1 MKTKFILFFVY
12 LVGFTLLVCS
22 ATNEQTLV
30 VSDGEKTTDF
40 VANPVTQG
48 TTEVSTTTSTTLATT
63 TETITSTET
72 PLTSSTTEVKAT
84 TTEII
89 PEQVES
95 PTEVISEPVTECVE
109 YTEEEEDTQYEE
121 TNYCISESE
130 RIMLCNLVGREY
142 GSDYVSVEEKAKVVA
157 VVMNRVNSSDF
168 PDTIYEV
175 LTQPNQFP
183 GYIPSESYTYQVTD
197 SVIQAVDYYFSHSYE
212 YGSYLYFEG
221 DGTWNYFH

>member
-1 MKTKFILFFVY
+1 MKIKLILFSMF
-12 LVGFTLLVCS
+12 LAGFTLLVCS
-22 ATNEQTLV
+22 ANNEQTIV
-30 VSDGEKTTDF
+30 VSDGVKVTDF
-40 VANPVTQG
+40 VANPVVHG
-48 TTEVSTTTSTTLATT
+48 TTEVTTMTTTTTLSTTETTTSTETT
-63 TETITSTET
+63 
-72 PLTSSTTEVKAT
+72 LTSSTIEVT
-84 TTEII
+84 TVITEII
-89 PEQVES
+89 PETVES
-95 PTEVISEPVTECVE
+95 PTEVIYEPVTECA
-109 YTEEEEDTQYEE
+109 EEEEIQYEG
-121 TNYCISESE
+121 TDYCISELE

-168 PDTIYEV
+168 PDTIYGV
-175 LTQPNQFP
+175 LTQPDQFS

>member
-1 MKTKFILFFVY
+1 MKIKLILFSMF
-12 LVGFTLLVCS
+12 LAGSTLLVCS
-22 ATNEQTLV
+22 ANNEHTIV
-30 VSDGEKTTDF
+30 VSDGAKVTDF
-40 VANPVTQG
+40 VANPIVHE
-48 TTEVSTTTSTTLATT
+48 TTEVTITTTAIHSTTETTTSTETT
-63 TETITSTET
+63 
-72 PLTSSTTEVKAT
+72 LTSSTTEVKAT

-89 PEQVES
+89 PVQVES

-109 YTEEEEDTQYEE
+109 YTEEEEDTQY
-121 TNYCISESE
+121 NYCISESE
-130 RIMLCNLVGREY
+130 RVMLCNLVGREY

-168 PDTIYEV
+168 PDTVYEV
-175 LTQPNQFP
+175 LTQPNQFT
-183 GYIPSESYTYQVTD
+183 GYIPYESYTYQVTD

>member
-1 MKTKFILFFVY
+1 MKIKLILFSMF
-12 LVGFTLLVCS
+12 LAGSTLLVCS
-22 ATNEQTLV
+22 ANNEQTIV
-30 VSDGEKTTDF
+30 VSDGAKVTDF
-40 VANPVTQG
+40 VANPIVHE
-48 TTEVSTTTSTTLATT
+48 TTEVTTTTTAIHSTTETTTSTETT
-63 TETITSTET
+63 
-72 PLTSSTTEVKAT
+72 LTSSTTEVKAT

-175 LTQPNQFP
+175 LTQPNQFT
-183 GYIPSESYTYQVTD
+183 GYIPCESYTYQVTD